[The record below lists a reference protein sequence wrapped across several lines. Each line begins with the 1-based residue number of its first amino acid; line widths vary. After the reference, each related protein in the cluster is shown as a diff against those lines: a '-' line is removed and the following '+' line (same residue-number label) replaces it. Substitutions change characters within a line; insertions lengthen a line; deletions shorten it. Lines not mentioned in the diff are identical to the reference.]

1 MTPRHKKKHSFN
13 FSGNRV
19 FDNLSQIVHSNY
31 WITPYYILGRVK
43 ITWCSKS
50 YLPAVLSHSYGSY
63 KPNETN
69 IRAMWLFFEV
79 ALELGNFPQ
88 NVLWQSYQKT
98 KWLGLHQMISKSNFK
113 ATFFFQHWKS
123 EKIIW
128 PQNVIWRSYCWDTAI
143 LSLLKY
149 SNIATMSPNDSVAVR
164 WSNDLKI

>member
-1 MTPRHKKKHSFN
+1 MSVFVSHKPCLCRAEESPLKPRSIHLNVQKSLNVDCNRWQDDTQAYKKHSFN
-13 FSGNRV
+13 FSGKRV
-19 FDNLSQIVHSNY
+19 FGNLSQIVHSNY

-88 NVLWQSYQKT
+88 NCFLT
-98 KWLGLHQMISKSNFK
+98 
-113 ATFFFQHWKS
+113 
-123 EKIIW
+123 
-128 PQNVIWRSYCWDTAI
+128 I
-143 LSLLKY
+143 LPKDKM
-149 SNIATMSPNDSVAVR
+149 TRTP
-164 WSNDLKI
+164 SNDPQIKL